1 MDVLAH
7 ALYGATVCSRTGLA
21 GRTEGTAVRPWMA
34 DWTVWCSAL
43 FGILPDA
50 FSLGP
55 PMIACAINGGGN
67 FFLTIDET
75 TLMTYRYMHSLL
87 VALAA
92 AGIVRWIWKP
102 LFVPSLAWPL
112 HVLMDSVTHGAGKF
126 QTTLF
131 YPLSSWGFDS
141 IRWWQHPEIVLAY
154 WLVLPAIWLGLWA
167 WRRRK
172 RSQ

>member
-21 GRTEGTAVRPWMA
+21 GKSKGAAGRRWTA
-34 DWTVWCSAL
+34 DWTVWCSAV
-43 FGILPDA
+43 FGILPDVL
-50 FSLGP
+50 SLGP
-55 PMIACAINGGGN
+55 PMILHAFSGGGN
-67 FFLTIDET
+67 FFHAVEDP
-75 TLMTYRYMHSLL
+75 TLIAYRYMHSLL